1 MTTPSLLPNESF
13 TQQDKYSTTTAF
25 IHHQTK
31 KHTNAPKHENIC
43 CNYKG
48 TENTH
53 TKTPEYFMI
62 RHPTSPLPL
71 KQREE
76 VTKNKVTAKI

>member
-1 MTTPSLLPNESF
+1 M
-13 TQQDKYSTTTAF
+13 
-25 IHHQTK
+25 HQNMKTSVAITK
-31 KHTNAPKHENIC
+31 VQK
-43 CNYKG
+43 
-48 TENTH
+48 TH

>member
-1 MTTPSLLPNESF
+1 MHQNR
-13 TQQDKYSTTTAF
+13 KAF
-25 IHHQTK
+25 VAITK
-31 KHTNAPKHENIC
+31 VQKTH
-43 CNYKG
+43 
-48 TENTH
+48 TH

>member
-1 MTTPSLLPNESF
+1 MKVLLNKTNNP
-13 TQQDKYSTTTAF
+13 QQHSY
-25 IHHQTK
+25 ITK
-31 KHTNAPKHENIC
+31 PKNTNAPKQESIC

-48 TENTH
+48 TENTHTH